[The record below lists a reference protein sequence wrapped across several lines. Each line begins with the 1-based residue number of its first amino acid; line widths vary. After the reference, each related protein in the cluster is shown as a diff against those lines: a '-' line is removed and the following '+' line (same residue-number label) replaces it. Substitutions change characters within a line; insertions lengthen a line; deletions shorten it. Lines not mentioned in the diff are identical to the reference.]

1 MKKKTKIVVVTTAAA
16 ITSLMITAYLPEP
29 VISPV
34 SEVVAVGRAYTPP
47 TVTEP
52 IAAEEIIEI
61 STQTEKSTHQQ
72 EVIVA
77 ENGILHH
84 SQQKKK

>member
-1 MKKKTKIVVVTTAAA
+1 MNKKTKIVVAATAVA

-72 EVIVA
+72 EVIVE